1 MGVINVNFKGSELR
15 ADVVAEQLEL
25 EIGYLKVLQA
35 LNIVLSIANESR
47 KQLNKH
53 EKKELCRRLRE
64 ICDESIAESISQ
76 QLRCMG
82 RADLYLGY
90 E

>member
-15 ADVVAEQLEL
+15 ADVVAEQVDL

-35 LNIVLSIANESR
+35 LNIVMSKANESR
-47 KQLNKH
+47 NQLNEL

-64 ICDESIAESISQ
+64 ICDESLADSISQ
-76 QLRCMG
+76 
-82 RADLYLGY
+82 
-90 E
+90 